1 MRIGASLWTPST
13 DLIGKFHSRPKQG
26 GRRGK
31 GGENRGEERRGS
43 GEGVFITLD
52 MISPKEMIL
61 MANVADFFRLLL
73 LRPFL
78 DTENSQFKNQNPKHK
93 ALEGSTVFG

>member
-1 MRIGASLWTPST
+1 
-13 DLIGKFHSRPKQG
+13 
-26 GRRGK
+26 
-31 GGENRGEERRGS
+31 
-43 GEGVFITLD
+43 
-52 MISPKEMIL
+52 MIL

-78 DTENSQFKNQNPKHK
+78 DTENSQFKNQNPKHR

>member
-1 MRIGASLWTPST
+1 MV
-13 DLIGKFHSRPKQG
+13 
-26 GRRGK
+26 RRGRFHHL
-31 GGENRGEERRGS
+31 GHD
-43 GEGVFITLD
+43 F
-52 MISPKEMIL
+52 PKEMIL

-78 DTENSQFKNQNPKHK
+78 DTENSQFKNQNPKHR